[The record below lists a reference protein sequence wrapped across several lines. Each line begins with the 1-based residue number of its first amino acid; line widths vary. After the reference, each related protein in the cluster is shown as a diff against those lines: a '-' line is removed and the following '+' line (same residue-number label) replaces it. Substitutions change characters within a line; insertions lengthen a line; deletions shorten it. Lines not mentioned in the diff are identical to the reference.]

1 MINKLWYIH
10 TLGYM
15 HEPELNISTQVDL
28 ENIMSSAKRKLQKM
42 KLYLWIFKGQNK
54 VMHGYIAV

>member
-42 KLYLWIFKGQNK
+42 KLYL
-54 VMHGYIAV
+54 

>member
-10 TLGYM
+10 TLGDM
-15 HEPELNISTQVDL
+15 HEPELNISIQVDL

-42 KLYLWIFKGQNK
+42 KLYL
-54 VMHGYIAV
+54 